1 MSYVGCSIKMKFFM
15 EDTGKLQWFKGKI
28 THYNPSEQ
36 KCTAHFSYDNYDLE
50 FSADDED
57 VRFLD

>member
-1 MSYVGCSIKMKFFM
+1 M

-28 THYNPSEQ
+28 THYNPSEH
-36 KCTAHFSYDNYDLE
+36 KCTAHFPYDNYDLE
-50 FSADDED
+50 FSVDNED